1 MADLETPRF
10 PEGISR
16 GSAFGPAYSTRV
28 GRNLGGKTARNRNW
42 TYPLHEGDVSHG
54 VKSQAQLNELL
65 AFFHRVAGQYDA
77 WRFKNWADYQALVA
91 GTDGVLVELTANT
104 TWQMYHRH
112 TSGAATGDHI
122 VQKPIAATVA
132 IAGGGSYSLDAAT
145 GIITRNSGAN
155 PTGWTGE
162 FDFRCIFSTDKMLP
176 SWADFGIYD
185 WGPVPIRED
194 RL

>member
-1 MADLETPRF
+1 MADLEAPRF
-10 PEGISR
+10 PELISI
-16 GSAFGPAYSTRV
+16 GSSFGPAYSTRV
-28 GRNLGGKTARNRNW
+28 ARNLGGKTARNRNW

-65 AFFHRVAGQYDA
+65 AFFHRAGGMYDA

-91 GTDGVLVELTANT
+91 GTDGIVVLLTAS

-112 TSGAATGDHI
+112 VSGAATGDHI
-122 VQKPIAATVA
+122 VQKPINGTIAV
-132 IAGGGSYSLDAAT
+132 AGGGSYTIDYTT
-145 GIITRNSGAN
+145 GIITKTGGAD

-162 FDFRCIFSTDKMLP
+162 FDFRCIFVTDRMLP